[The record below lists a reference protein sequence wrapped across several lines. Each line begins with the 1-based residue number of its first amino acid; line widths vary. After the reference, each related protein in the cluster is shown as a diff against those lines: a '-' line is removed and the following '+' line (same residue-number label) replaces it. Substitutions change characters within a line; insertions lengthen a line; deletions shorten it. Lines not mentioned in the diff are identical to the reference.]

1 MMRTRRTG
9 TSAGARTRRAFL
21 AACALAV
28 SVAGAAGGAAPS
40 FALAPASLAGAT
52 AVNIL
57 DANRDGKPD
66 LVTLRADADELR
78 VLLGDG
84 AGAFAAGPPI
94 TTGHGP
100 VAVATADFNRDGNSD
115 LAVAND
121 GSRNVGIVLGDGR
134 GGFVAASGSPIPLD
148 GSPGRLLAPD
158 IDADGDPDLV
168 VPVFNSKVWQ
178 VEIMLGDG
186 SGRFAPAPSGTVA
199 RRSPYGSDVVGT
211 GDFNGDRELDLAV
224 GNTETKGVLIL
235 RGNGAGGFRLTQ
247 TVATRLHGGALA
259 TADFNGDGRSDLAV
273 ASSYSNAVAFLSGT
287 SSGLRPNRGSPLQ
300 IAGYPHTIVAAGV
313 DGDGR
318 PDVAVGNGES
328 VTLLLGNGRGGF
340 HEAAYSPFSTRSSS
354 GLVGVADFDGNGE
367 GDLLTSGP
375 SILFRTAADPSPKA
389 ARVRSRAIFRTARI
403 TLLAA
408 DGARV
413 AAVTTRKHGCGD
425 ILVWTAPGR
434 HVTRLRPGDLGCSG
448 DGVFELAIG
457 GGRVAWIEEGGGN
470 NLEMTVM
477 AAPLRGGRT
486 KQLDY
491 QVNGDRAGGD
501 PTGGWVG
508 HLVGAGSVLAY
519 NRWTQVCDRP
529 ADYTCGDGD
538 PLLHM
543 TGERLVRITA
553 GRPAVLA
560 TGPSAFAL
568 AAAGGSRFAVAR
580 ADGVASVTAA
590 GATLAFV
597 ADPQSAVRAVGLSAS
612 TLALERTFT
621 LDLYNPSTGAVL
633 RSIPLGP
640 AAALQLDGVSDK
652 YALLRNPRRVL
663 LVRLR
668 DGAMTSLM
676 LPSGV
681 IRSLVGARLTDAGLF
696 YAYNLKRGADP
707 GRVVFVATRAL
718 AAAF

>member
-28 SVAGAAGGAAPS
+28 SVAGAARGAAPS
-40 FALAPASLAGAT
+40 FAPGPASLAGAT

-66 LVTLRADADELR
+66 LVTLRADAEGLR

-94 TTGHGP
+94 TTGNGP
-100 VAVATADFNRDGNSD
+100 VVVATADFNRDGNSD

-148 GSPGRLLAPD
+148 GSPGRLLASD

-199 RRSPYGSDVVGT
+199 RRSPYGSDGVGT

-273 ASSYSNAVAFLSGT
+273 ASSYSNGVAFLSGT

-340 HEAAYSPFSTRSSS
+340 HEAAYSPFSTRHSS

-425 ILVWTAPGR
+425 I
-434 HVTRLRPGDLGCSG
+434 
-448 DGVFELAIG
+448 
-457 GGRVAWIEEGGGN
+457 RVAWIEEGGGN
-470 NLEMTVM
+470 ILEMTVM

-491 QVNGDRAGGD
+491 KVNGDRAGGD
-501 PTGGWVG
+501 PTGRWVG

-538 PLLHM
+538 PLVHM

-568 AAAGGSRFAVAR
+568 AAAGGPRFAVAR

-621 LDLYNPSTGAVL
+621 LDLYKPSSGAAL
-633 RSIPLGP
+633 RSILLGP

-668 DGAMTSLM
+668 DGAMASLM